1 MKGTEILEE
10 DINREAIETLKEQ
23 AIKEEWEAMIE
34 EQDQILFIN
43 LDLGIKIKIHS
54 ITIMNM
60 TQMEV
65 RLMDIKI
72 NIYNL

>member
-1 MKGTEILEE
+1 
-10 DINREAIETLKEQ
+10 
-23 AIKEEWEAMIE
+23 MIE
-34 EQDQILFIN
+34 EQDQILFIT
-43 LDLGIKIKIHS
+43 LDLGIQIKIHS

-72 NIYNL
+72 NIYIL

>member
-23 AIKEEWEAMIE
+23 DIIEEWEAMIE
-34 EQDQILFIN
+34 EQDQILFIT
-43 LDLGIKIKIHS
+43 LDLGIQIKIHS

-72 NIYNL
+72 NIYIL

>member
-23 AIKEEWEAMIE
+23 AIIEEWEAMIE
-34 EQDQILFIN
+34 EQDQILFIT
-43 LDLGIKIKIHS
+43 LDLGIQIKIHS

-72 NIYNL
+72 NIYIL

>member
-23 AIKEEWEAMIE
+23 AIIEEWEAMIE
-34 EQDQILFIN
+34 EQDQILFIT
-43 LDLGIKIKIHS
+43 LDLGIQIKTHS

-72 NIYNL
+72 NIYIL